1 MLLFEGEDELV
12 LDTLCDMSNLTCRLR
27 CDDGF
32 NTAALLLLSPQCT
45 GIKPKVGNT
54 AHGACISCCLLP
66 GITVPPCFVATMQL
80 STCQWNV
87 KKVGAQPPGRSGPR
101 KPSCVLLCRQTCSL
115 GSSLKMTEL
124 PDRRSCSPRNTAWM
138 RAVLCSGTPVL
149 YIMRMRNVC
158 IFWTFTQFWAV
169 PAASV
174 ILTNPFLLC
183 FISRHSPHLAGCPA
197 ILVSFSP
204 LDTLSSVCWWGL
216 SLLQESLHLFF
227 PLL

>member
-1 MLLFEGEDELV
+1 MWRKWEH
-12 LDTLCDMSNLTCRLR
+12 N
-27 CDDGF
+27 
-32 NTAALLLLSPQCT
+32 PQ
-45 GIKPKVGNT
+45 
-54 AHGACISCCLLP
+54 
-66 GITVPPCFVATMQL
+66 
-80 STCQWNV
+80 
-87 KKVGAQPPGRSGPR
+87 GRSGPR

-138 RAVLCSGTPVL
+138 RAVLRSGTPIL
-149 YIMRMRNVC
+149 YIMWMRNVC
-158 IFWTFTQFWAV
+158 TFWTSIQFWAV

-174 ILTNPFLLC
+174 ILTNPFRLC

-197 ILVSFSP
+197 MLVSFSP

-227 PLL
+227 PLLRVLSTILCLANSFSRSQSK